1 MSWLNGIHIDKGKE
15 ETCEIYGNSGYWQGS
30 LNNMPMRVNT
40 SVFEGTLYN
49 PGDVQDVLT
58 KELCN
63 KTHECT
69 PFKITQ
75 LDNPNFDMS
84 IFCGKE

>member
-1 MSWLNGIHIDKGKE
+1 MSWLNGINIDKGKE
-15 ETCEIYGNSGYWQGS
+15 KTCEIYGNSGYWDGS
-30 LNNMPMRVNT
+30 LI
-40 SVFEGTLYN
+40 EGTLYT

-75 LDNPNFDMS
+75 LDNPNFDML
-84 IFCGKE
+84 IFCGKVDCEESPMAC